1 MSTHLPTK
9 NDLWFLPLGGAGEIG
24 MNSNLFGHD
33 GQWLMVDLGITF
45 ADRLGI
51 EIITPDPT
59 FILPYQKNLVGL
71 VLTHAHEDHVG
82 ALPYLWPYL
91 RCPVYATPFTAAIV
105 RQKIADKPWKNELQ
119 LIEVPLSGKL
129 DVGVFN
135 IEFITLTHS
144 IPEPNALAIKTPL
157 GTLVHTGDWKIDPQ
171 PLIGNVT
178 NESRLVE
185 LGKEGV
191 LAMVCDST
199 NVFTDGESGSEKT
212 VRDELT
218 TLIGKYP
225 NDRITIACF
234 ASNVARIETAALVAK
249 HHGRKVAL
257 VGRSLHRMVQAAQ
270 YAGYLKHVPGF
281 ISDEEAMKLP
291 PEKVLFIM
299 TGSQG
304 EPRSALARIA
314 AKQHPVVRMDS
325 DDVIFFSSRVI
336 PGNEKSIG
344 ILQNNLVKG
353 GSQVVTANEEDI
365 HVSGHPARDE
375 LKKMYKWIRPRIAI
389 PVHGEARHLQ
399 EHARLAKSN
408 GIKEVVIPENGSL
421 IQIEPG
427 YSKIIDTVQAGR
439 WALDGNRLIPTV
451 SSVLKDRNKISIH
464 GVIVASLKSD
474 RFGQLLTTPQFTIL
488 GVTEP
493 GVETDTLTKDLQ
505 RVIRDTLLNDH
516 KNNEARL
523 ESLRLIIRQTVNQRF
538 GKKPIVEV
546 HLDEEKG
553 QER

>member
-1 MSTHLPTK
+1 MVTHLPTK

-24 MNSNLFGHD
+24 MNLNLFGHD
-33 GQWLMVDLGITF
+33 SQWLMVDLGITF
-45 ADRLGI
+45 GDRLGI
-51 EIITPDPT
+51 EIISPDPT
-59 FILPYQKNLVGL
+59 FILPYQKNLKGL

-105 RQKIADKPWKNELQ
+105 RQKIADKPWRKELQ
-119 LIEVPLSGKL
+119 LIEVPLSGKI
-129 DVGVFN
+129 DIGVFN

-157 GTLVHTGDWKIDPQ
+157 GTIVHTGDWKIDPM
-171 PLIGNVT
+171 PLIGDVT
-178 NESRLVE
+178 NESRLME

-199 NVFTDGESGSEKT
+199 NVFTEGVSGSEQA
-212 VRDELT
+212 VRDEL
-218 TLIGKYP
+218 IKQIAKYP
-225 NDRITIACF
+225 NDRVTIACF
-234 ASNVARIETAALVAK
+234 ASNVARIETAALAAK

-257 VGRSLHRMVQAAQ
+257 IGRSLHRMVQAAE
-270 YAGYLKHVPGF
+270 YAGYLKNVPAF

-314 AKQHPVVRMDS
+314 ANQHPVVRMDA
-325 DDVIFFSSRVI
+325 DDIVFFSSRII
-336 PGNEKSIG
+336 PGNEKGIG
-344 ILQNNLVKG
+344 LLQNNLVKG
-353 GSQVVTANEEDI
+353 GAQVITANEEDI

-375 LKKMYKWIRPRIAI
+375 LKKMYKWVRPRIAI
-389 PVHGEARHLQ
+389 PVHGEARHLL
-399 EHARLAKSN
+399 EHARLAKSQ

-421 IQIEPG
+421 IQIEA
-427 YSKIIDTVQAGR
+427 SHSRIIDNVQSGR
-439 WALDGNRLIPTV
+439 WALDGNRMIPV
-451 SSVLKDRNKISIH
+451 ISPVLKDRNKISLQGI
-464 GVIVASLKSD
+464 IVASLMADK
-474 RFGQLLTTPQFTIL
+474 FGQLLKDPSFTIL

-493 GVETDTLTKDLQ
+493 GKETEMLTNDLL
-505 RVIRDTLLNDH
+505 RVISNTLLSDF

-523 ESLRLIIRQTVNQRF
+523 EALRLIIRQTVNQRF

-546 HLDEEKG
+546 HLVMGKN
-553 QER
+553 

>member
-24 MNSNLFGHD
+24 MNLNLFGHD
-33 GQWLMVDLGITF
+33 DQWLMVDLGITF
-45 ADRLGI
+45 GDRLGI
-51 EIITPDPT
+51 EIISPDPT
-59 FILPYQKNLVGL
+59 FILPYQQNLAGL

-105 RQKIADKPWKNELQ
+105 RQKIADKPWKKELQ
-119 LIEVPLSGKL
+119 LIEVPLSGKV
-129 DVGVFN
+129 DIGVFN

-157 GTLVHTGDWKIDPQ
+157 GTLLHTGDWKIDPM
-171 PLIGNVT
+171 PLIGEVT
-178 NESRLVE
+178 NKSRLEE

-304 EPRSALARIA
+304 EPRSALARVA
-314 AKQHPVVRMDS
+314 ARQHPVVKMDS
-325 DDVIFFSSRVI
+325 DDVVFFSSRVI

-375 LKKMYKWIRPRIAI
+375 LKKMYKWVRPRIAI

-427 YSKIIDTVQAGR
+427 YSRVIDTVQAGR

-451 SSVLKDRNKISIH
+451 SPVLKDRNKISIQ
-464 GVIVASLKSD
+464 GVIVASLKAD
-474 RFGQLLTTPQFTIL
+474 RFGQLLTTPKFAIL

-493 GVETDTLTKDLQ
+493 GLETETLTKDLH
-505 RVIRDTLLNDH
+505 RVVRETLLNDH
-516 KNNEARL
+516 RNEEARL

-546 HLDEEKG
+546 HLDVEK
-553 QER
+553 

>member
-1 MSTHLPTK
+1 MVTHLPTK

-24 MNSNLFGHD
+24 MNLNLFGHD
-33 GQWLMVDLGITF
+33 SQWLMVDLGITF
-45 ADRLGI
+45 GDRLGI
-51 EIITPDPT
+51 EIISPDPT
-59 FILPYQKNLVGL
+59 FILPYQKNLKGL

-105 RQKIADKPWKNELQ
+105 RQKIADKPWRKELQ
-119 LIEVPLSGKL
+119 LIEVPLSGKI
-129 DVGVFN
+129 DIGVFN

-157 GTLVHTGDWKIDPQ
+157 GTIVHTGDWKIDPM
-171 PLIGNVT
+171 PLIGDVT
-178 NESRLVE
+178 NESRLME

-199 NVFTDGESGSEKT
+199 NVFTEGVSGSEQA
-212 VRDELT
+212 VRDEL
-218 TLIGKYP
+218 IKQIAKYP
-225 NDRITIACF
+225 NDRVTIACF
-234 ASNVARIETAALVAK
+234 ASNVARIETAALAAK

-257 VGRSLHRMVQAAQ
+257 IGRSLHRMVQAAE
-270 YAGYLKHVPGF
+270 YAGYLKNVPAF

-314 AKQHPVVRMDS
+314 ANQHPVVRMDS
-325 DDVIFFSSRVI
+325 DDVVFFSSRII
-336 PGNEKSIG
+336 PGNEKGIG
-344 ILQNNLVKG
+344 LLQNNLVKG
-353 GSQVVTANEEDI
+353 GAQVITANEEDI

-375 LKKMYKWIRPRIAI
+375 LKKMYKWVRPRIAI
-389 PVHGEARHLQ
+389 PVHGEARHLL
-399 EHARLAKSN
+399 EHARLAKSQ

-421 IQIEPG
+421 IQIEA
-427 YSKIIDTVQAGR
+427 SHSRIIDNVQSGR
-439 WALDGNRLIPTV
+439 WALDGNRMIPV
-451 SSVLKDRNKISIH
+451 ISPVLKDRNKISLQGI
-464 GVIVASLKSD
+464 IVASLMADK
-474 RFGQLLTTPQFTIL
+474 FGQLLKDPSFTIL

-493 GVETDTLTKDLQ
+493 GKETEMLTNDLL
-505 RVIRDTLLNDH
+505 RVISNTLLSDF

-523 ESLRLIIRQTVNQRF
+523 EALRLIIRQTVNQRF

-546 HLDEEKG
+546 HLVMGKN
-553 QER
+553 